1 MDISIIKA
9 KETNTT
15 TGIKIGDENAKPIIE
30 FMNLRCPYCRKWFE
44 ESLPILTEAVA
55 AGKVQRVIKLFDKE
69 KESLQRGNVMHRF
82 VATDNPAQTIADIT
96 KIYQTQDQWGHL
108 TLEEVAEFAQNQ
120 LGLTEHYHSTYAGE
134 IVEEARKANIQFVP
148 TVIVG
153 SHIFDESISA
163 DELTQ
168 LINE

>member
-1 MDISIIKA
+1 MG
-9 KETNTT
+9 TFN
-15 TGIKIGDENAKPIIE
+15 
-30 FMNLRCPYCRKWFE
+30 FRR
-44 ESLPILTEAVA
+44 
-55 AGKVQRVIKLFDKE
+55 
-69 KESLQRGNVMHRF
+69 LQN
-82 VATDNPAQTIADIT
+82 
-96 KIYQTQDQWGHL
+96 
-108 TLEEVAEFAQNQ
+108 FAQNQ
-120 LGLTEHYHSTYAGE
+120 LGLTEHNHSTYAGE

>member
-1 MDISIIKA
+1 
-9 KETNTT
+9 
-15 TGIKIGDENAKPIIE
+15 
-30 FMNLRCPYCRKWFE
+30 
-44 ESLPILTEAVA
+44 
-55 AGKVQRVIKLFDKE
+55 
-69 KESLQRGNVMHRF
+69 MHRF

-120 LGLTEHYHSTYAGE
+120 LGLTEHNHSTYAGE

>member
-82 VATDNPAQTIADIT
+82 VATIILLKRSQILLKSIKHKINGDI
-96 KIYQTQDQWGHL
+96 
-108 TLEEVAEFAQNQ
+108 
-120 LGLTEHYHSTYAGE
+120 
-134 IVEEARKANIQFVP
+134 
-148 TVIVG
+148 
-153 SHIFDESISA
+153 
-163 DELTQ
+163 
-168 LINE
+168 

>member
-55 AGKVQRVIKLFDKE
+55 AGKVQRVIKLF
-69 KESLQRGNVMHRF
+69 GNVMHRF

-108 TLEEVAEFAQNQ
+108 TLEEVAEFAQKQ
-120 LGLTEHYHSTYAGE
+120 LGLTEHNHSTYAGE

>member
-1 MDISIIKA
+1 
-9 KETNTT
+9 
-15 TGIKIGDENAKPIIE
+15 
-30 FMNLRCPYCRKWFE
+30 
-44 ESLPILTEAVA
+44 
-55 AGKVQRVIKLFDKE
+55 
-69 KESLQRGNVMHRF
+69 
-82 VATDNPAQTIADIT
+82 
-96 KIYQTQDQWGHL
+96 
-108 TLEEVAEFAQNQ
+108 
-120 LGLTEHYHSTYAGE
+120 YAGE